1 MPFNESSRL
10 TRRRSSAGP
19 VPPNRPQRFGADNPN
34 RGGHRA
40 TYLTLADHGK
50 VFVADLPQMSD
61 GQLENVQ
68 REASEVFD
76 SLERRIADL
85 EVQLGTNPRDDSVIR
100 ARTKRD
106 VTDRF
111 LKAIAQEQE
120 RRRENPH
127 LQAAAGESLSRA
139 FMEVARHRLPGATFD
154 SLLQEALVA
163 CENLPAAMPPEPS
176 VVPIPSETLSASD
189 DEGQAVLPVVLSPD
203 L

>member
-1 MPFNESSRL
+1 MVNWRTCSEKPPRCL
-10 TRRRSSAGP
+10 TALSGASLIL
-19 VPPNRPQRFGADNPN
+19 RFSWAPTP
-34 RGGHRA
+34 A
-40 TYLTLADHGK
+40 T
-50 VFVADLPQMSD
+50 
-61 GQLENVQ
+61 
-68 REASEVFD
+68 
-76 SLERRIADL
+76 
-85 EVQLGTNPRDDSVIR
+85 SVIR

-163 CENLPAAMPPEPS
+163 CENRPAAMPPEPS
-176 VVPIPSETLSASD
+176 VVPITSETLSASD